1 MKKRLIAFIFSCLLL
16 VQLFAVPTFAAETQP
31 VSPVQ
36 KTRSNDEIAEL
47 KEIYATLFPD
57 AYHYIEEYEAYG
69 VSDEEYVDIIYSEYI
84 DYDNKTYGLI
94 VMSNGQIFTNIT
106 EYSNTRATNRY
117 ATLQVGDL
125 GDFILFGCTYQ
136 INPGYD
142 KIIECKEVENPDGVL
157 IYDFELKKK
166 YTEDSSSPAYHIY
179 TNSVLNNE
187 AASRLYDLGVAVG
200 NDQVRGIATPA
211 SGLDMFLWQF
221 FYAFFPGPG
230 PNPN

>member
-166 YTEDSSSPAYHIY
+166 YTEDSSSPAYHI
-179 TNSVLNNE
+179 
-187 AASRLYDLGVAVG
+187 GVV
-200 NDQVRGIATPA
+200 
-211 SGLDMFLWQF
+211 
-221 FYAFFPGPG
+221 
-230 PNPN
+230 